1 MWREKNLGD
10 TYKIIYKQIHNL
22 NYSTE
27 ELGWRAGCR
36 GKGLHSN

>member
-27 ELGWRAGCR
+27 ELGLESRLQREGFAF
-36 GKGLHSN
+36 